1 MPKFQRHCCDN
12 DTRLP
17 TEWEHEPHQSGEK
30 KRCRSDSINAIIK
43 MSRVLISRQ
52 AITVVEIR
60 SQATTVSSNPNT
72 TGSTILFVSA
82 QWSRTPDGRP
92 LTEMTFKASKN
103 VHHHTFK
110 SKSNCNLINSP
121 FLSEIKTCSKK
132 GENST
137 RKTTDNFQQ

>member
-1 MPKFQRHCCDN
+1 
-12 DTRLP
+12 
-17 TEWEHEPHQSGEK
+17 
-30 KRCRSDSINAIIK
+30 

-121 FLSEIKTCSKK
+121 FLSKIKTCSKRGK
-132 GENST
+132 TVQEKQLTIFSNSLT
-137 RKTTDNFQQ
+137 QSQSKVQIEANNDGTTILIIIISLAQL